1 MATHKETLNTQE
13 VNAPETGKTVFQYGI
28 NKSKLTMTQAVASAL
43 AFSGVG
49 YATGA
54 LSSDVAKSS
63 AIKILAVSAIVTT
76 ATVGI
81 TTLAAP
87 KAIRNK
93 PIYSDYLANNNAKD
107 YARAATFGAA
117 TGLVALALNKAFGK

>member
-1 MATHKETLNTQE
+1 MTTHKETLNTQE

-28 NKSKLTMTQAVASAL
+28 NKSKLTMTQAAASAL
-43 AFSGVG
+43 AFSGIG

-54 LSSDVAKSS
+54 ISGNTAKSA
-63 AIKILAVSAIVTT
+63 AIRILAVSAVVTT

-81 TTLAAP
+81 TTLATP
-87 KAIRNK
+87 KSIRNK
-93 PIYSDYLANNNAKD
+93 RVYSDYIANNTAKD
-107 YARAATFGAA
+107 YARVATFGAA